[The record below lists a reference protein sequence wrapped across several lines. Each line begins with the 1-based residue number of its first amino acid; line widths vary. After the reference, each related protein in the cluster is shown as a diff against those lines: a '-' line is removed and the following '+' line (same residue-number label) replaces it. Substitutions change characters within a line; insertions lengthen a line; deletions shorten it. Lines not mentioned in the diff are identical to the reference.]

1 MDQHERQMREQ
12 QLMIVEALVQAMD
25 RRDEVF
31 QVIDDSE
38 DVDEAIRRAWVNCW
52 AWEKCPA
59 GQSLTCRSEDSPETS
74 VRPSLPMRENLDQ
87 SCSMGAELVVG
98 DPLTADRPGPAPQL

>member
-1 MDQHERQMREQ
+1 M

-38 DVDEAIRRAWVNCW
+38 DVDEAIRRV
-52 AWEKCPA
+52 
-59 GQSLTCRSEDSPETS
+59 GQLLGVGEVPSRAVLDMQVRRFTRDQRQAMASHAKELRSA
-74 VRPSLPMRENLDQ
+74 LPDGR
-87 SCSMGAELVVG
+87 
-98 DPLTADRPGPAPQL
+98 